1 MSEKKNDS
9 CRLGKVGGEAI
20 IEGVMMKS
28 PERHS
33 IAVRKEDGSIVYKNK
48 ENKTIK
54 TKYKFLGIP
63 LIRGIT
69 NFIET
74 LLLSYRTLDDGTNML
89 GIMDEEEPSK
99 FEKWLEKKL
108 GKNAFMSVV
117 MGISMV
123 FALLLVAFMFVFLPV
138 FITNGIG
145 TLLKTELGFWRNVI
159 EGVLKIIIFVCYL
172 YLASLIPDMKRV
184 FQYHGAEH
192 KSVFCFESG
201 EELTVENVKKF
212 KRFHP
217 RCGTALMFVIILISI
232 LVSAIIPAGISQWLR
247 MALKLLTLP
256 LTVGIG
262 YEYVMYAGKHDNP
275 VTRFF
280 SAPGLWMQRITTKE
294 PDDSQIEIAITALKL
309 SMPSVF
315 PDYEPENAVM
325 FEEEKKE
332 QENDEK
338 NG

>member
-63 LIRGIT
+63 LVRGIT

-108 GKNAFMSVV
+108 GKNAFMSVL

-123 FALLLVAFMFVFLPV
+123 FALILVAFMFVFLPV
-138 FITNGIG
+138 FITNGLG
-145 TLLKTELGFWRNVI
+145 TLLNVELGIWRNVI
-159 EGVLKIIIFVCYL
+159 EGVLKIVIFVLYL

-262 YEYVMYAGKHDNP
+262 YEYVCMRES
-275 VTRFF
+275 T
-280 SAPGLWMQRITTKE
+280 IT
-294 PDDSQIEIAITALKL
+294 P
-309 SMPSVF
+309 
-315 PDYEPENAVM
+315 
-325 FEEEKKE
+325 
-332 QENDEK
+332 
-338 NG
+338 